1 MIAPT
6 PHPNTCSAQAR
17 PRRGD
22 GKLFAILLAL
32 YFLILYPI
40 LRANRYYNDDL
51 KRALIGH
58 TGWDSNG
65 RPLTTLL
72 MRLLQCY
79 DSALVD
85 ISPLTQIGAVAVL
98 AWVGVLI
105 ARRYV
110 LRSPW
115 LAALLVFPLG
125 AQPFYLE
132 NLSYKFDALSM
143 SIAIWLALL
152 PLLGI
157 GRSRRGWWLGVLAL
171 FGSLGFYQPAINLYL
186 IFILLDVALAQL
198 RDDPLRP
205 WLKDLFLRVLQIGVA
220 VLAYQLIIG
229 IHIHGWVGRE
239 SQKIHS
245 LSQLPLVANNIAG
258 FYRFI
263 ENCFDR
269 QWWNYFLPL
278 LLVLAAF
285 PIVIGVGYALRQRQ
299 RHAPWITAALM
310 ICGALLPLLALLCL
324 AGPMLVLL
332 TPEFEPRVMMG
343 VGALLVAGLI
353 LMQAALA
360 QWRRSPHW
368 TLAAACMLALGF
380 CVLASAYGNALG
392 EQKAYEDRIAASLA
406 DDLLDLKV
414 SHGVR
419 SFLLN
424 GNIGLAPI
432 TQHVA
437 AEFPMV
443 NLLISP
449 YIDSADRFHT
459 VDFLMY
465 YVDGVD
471 NLGWRTDPASV
482 QEQADILASAR
493 NISAIR
499 TTSGYSL
506 RVIND
511 VAVVTLHSAPAQ
523 AYAAANRPAQRS
535 LGGFL
540 RRHPLGHQVR
550 IVRSVRPVDF
560 CIGDRK
566 HADRGRAR
574 CHRQMHHATI
584 GADHHVD
591 AGHRRSHP
599 TNAGGVIAGP
609 S

>member
-1 MIAPT
+1 VTAPRQHHRHDDT
-6 PHPNTCSAQAR
+6 QSLPE
-17 PRRGD
+17 RGES
-22 GKLFAILLAL
+22 KLFVILLAL

-85 ISPLTQIGAVAVL
+85 ISPLTQIGAVALL

-105 ARRYV
+105 ARRYA

-115 LAALLVFPLG
+115 LAALIVFPLG

-143 SIAIWLALL
+143 SVAVWLALL
-152 PLLGI
+152 PLLSI
-157 GRSRRGWWLGVLAL
+157 GQSRRGWWLGVLAL

-186 IFILLDVALAQL
+186 IFLLLDVALAQL
-198 RDDPLRP
+198 RDEPLSA
-205 WLKDLFLRVLQIGVA
+205 WLKQFLLRVLQIGVA

-245 LSQLPLVANNIAG
+245 LSQLPLVATNIAG

-263 ENCFDR
+263 ASCFDR

-278 LLVLAAF
+278 LLVLATF
-285 PIVIGVGYALRQRQ
+285 PIIVGTRYALTQRP
-299 RHAPWITAALM
+299 RHALWIKAALV
-310 ICGALLPLLALLCL
+310 IVGILLPLLALLCL
-324 AGPMLVLL
+324 AGPMLFLL
-332 TPEFEPRVMMG
+332 TPELEPRVMMG

-360 QWRRSPHW
+360 QWRRSSGW
-368 TLAAACMLALGF
+368 TLAAACMLALGM

-392 EQKAYEDRIAASLA
+392 EQKAYEDRIASSLA
-406 DDLLDLKV
+406 DDLLDLRA
-414 SHGVR
+414 SHGIR
-419 SFLLN
+419 HFLLE
-424 GNIGLAPI
+424 GAIGFSPI
-432 TQHVA
+432 TQHA
-437 AEFPMV
+437 AEEFPMIK
-443 NLLISP
+443 LLISP
-449 YIDSADRFHT
+449 YIESGDRFHT
-459 VDFLMY
+459 TDFLMY
-465 YVDGVD
+465 YIDGVD
-471 NLGWRTDPASV
+471 NLGRHTDPASLRI
-482 QEQADILASAR
+482 QSGIITRASHT
-493 NISAIR
+493 SAIR

-506 RVIND
+506 GIVDD

-523 AYAAANRPAQRS
+523 AYDAIHRPDAWNRSA
-535 LGGFL
+535 
-540 RRHPLGHQVR
+540 
-550 IVRSVRPVDF
+550 
-560 CIGDRK
+560 K
-566 HADRGRAR
+566 
-574 CHRQMHHATI
+574 
-584 GADHHVD
+584 
-591 AGHRRSHP
+591 
-599 TNAGGVIAGP
+599 
-609 S
+609 

>member
-1 MIAPT
+1 MTAPFQHKLDGET
-6 PHPNTCSAQAR
+6 QAL
-17 PRRGD
+17 PGRGD
-22 GKLFAILLAL
+22 SKLFAILLAL

-105 ARRYV
+105 ARRYA

-115 LAALLVFPLG
+115 LAALIVFPLG

-143 SIAIWLALL
+143 SVAIWLALL

-157 GRSRRGWWLGVLAL
+157 GRGRRGWWMGVLAL

-186 IFILLDVALAQL
+186 IFVLLDVALAQL

-205 WLKDLFLRVLQIGVA
+205 WLKEFFLRVLQIGVA
-220 VLAYQLIIG
+220 VFAYQLIIG

-245 LSQLPLVANNIAG
+245 LSQLPLVATNIAG

-263 ENCFDR
+263 EGCFDR

-285 PIVIGVGYALRQRQ
+285 PIVIGIRYALRQRP
-299 RHAPWITAALM
+299 RHAPWVAAALT
-310 ICGALLPLLALLCL
+310 IAGVLLPLLALLCL

-353 LMQAALA
+353 LMQTALA
-360 QWRRSPHW
+360 QWRRSPRW
-368 TLAAACMLALGF
+368 TLVAACMLAIGM

-392 EQKAYEDRIAASLA
+392 EQKTYEDRIASNLA
-406 DDLLDLKV
+406 DDLLDLKANQ
-414 SHGVR
+414 GIR
-419 SFLLN
+419 GFLLD
-424 GNIGLAPI
+424 GAIGFSPI
-432 TQHVA
+432 TRHVA
-437 AEFPMV
+437 EEFPMIE
-443 NLLISP
+443 LLISP
-449 YIDSADRFHT
+449 YIQSGDRFHT
-459 VDFLMY
+459 TDFLMY
-465 YVDGVD
+465 HVDGVD
-471 NLGWRTDPASV
+471 NLGQHTDPASLRA
-482 QEQADILASAR
+482 QSGILARAQQT
-493 NISAIR
+493 SAIR

-506 RVIND
+506 RIVDD
-511 VAVVTLHSAPAQ
+511 VALVTLHSAPAQ
-523 AYAAANRPAQRS
+523 AYAAVNRPA
-535 LGGFL
+535 
-540 RRHPLGHQVR
+540 VR
-550 IVRSVRPVDF
+550 YSSPA
-560 CIGDRK
+560 K
-566 HADRGRAR
+566 
-574 CHRQMHHATI
+574 
-584 GADHHVD
+584 
-591 AGHRRSHP
+591 
-599 TNAGGVIAGP
+599 
-609 S
+609 

>member
-1 MIAPT
+1 VTAPLQHHRHDDT
-6 PHPNTCSAQAR
+6 QSPPGRSES
-17 PRRGD
+17 
-22 GKLFAILLAL
+22 KLFAILLAL
-32 YFLILYPI
+32 YLLILYPI

-85 ISPLTQIGAVAVL
+85 VSPLTQLGAVAVL

-105 ARRYV
+105 ARRYT

-115 LAALLVFPLG
+115 LAALIVFPLG

-143 SIAIWLALL
+143 SVAIWLALL
-152 PLLGI
+152 PLLSI
-157 GRSRRGWWLGVLAL
+157 GQSRRGWWLGVLAL

-186 IFILLDVALAQL
+186 IFMLLDVALAQL
-198 RDDPLRP
+198 QDEPLRP
-205 WLKDLFLRVLQIGVA
+205 WLKAFFLRVLQIGVA

-245 LSQLPLVANNIAG
+245 LSQLPLVATNIAG

-263 ENCFDR
+263 ESCFDR

-285 PIVIGVGYALRQRQ
+285 PIIVGIRYALGQRLRQPR
-299 RHAPWITAALM
+299 WMTTALILA
-310 ICGALLPLLALLCL
+310 GVLLPLLAVLCV
-324 AGPMLVLL
+324 AGPMLILL
-332 TPEFEPRVMMG
+332 TPELEPRVMMG

-353 LMQAALA
+353 LMRAALT
-360 QWRRSPHW
+360 QWRYSPRW
-368 TLAAACMLALGF
+368 TLVAACMLALGM

-392 EQKAYEDRIAASLA
+392 EQKAYEDHIASSLA
-406 DDLLDLKV
+406 DDLLELKA

-419 SFLLN
+419 HFLLD
-424 GNIGLAPI
+424 GAIGFSPI

-437 AEFPMV
+437 DEFPMIK
-443 NLLISP
+443 LLISP
-449 YIDSADRFHT
+449 YIESGDRFHT
-459 VDFLMY
+459 TDFLMY
-465 YVDGVD
+465 YADGVD
-471 NLGWRTDPASV
+471 NLGRHTDPASLRI
-482 QEQADILASAR
+482 QSGIIARASHT
-493 NISAIR
+493 SFVR

-506 RVIND
+506 RIVDD

-523 AYAAANRPAQRS
+523 AYAAANRPAV
-535 LGGFL
+535 
-540 RRHPLGHQVR
+540 RRDE
-550 IVRSVRPVDF
+550 SS
-560 CIGDRK
+560 K
-566 HADRGRAR
+566 
-574 CHRQMHHATI
+574 
-584 GADHHVD
+584 
-591 AGHRRSHP
+591 
-599 TNAGGVIAGP
+599 
-609 S
+609 